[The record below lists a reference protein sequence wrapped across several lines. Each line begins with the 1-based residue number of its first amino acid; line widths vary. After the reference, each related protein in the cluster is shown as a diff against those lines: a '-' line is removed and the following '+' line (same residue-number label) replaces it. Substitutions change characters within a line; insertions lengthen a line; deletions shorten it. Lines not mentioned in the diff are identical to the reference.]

1 MKKIE
6 NEFKKYFNKNISIKD
21 SYNQTIKKINLQ
33 KEKENNFMKRKNIF
47 YAIGGGV
54 LTTAVVLT
62 VVLTNVNK
70 KIEPYALVSV
80 DVNPSIDLVVDKN
93 NNVLSV
99 KGNNEDGKLVLYGEK
114 IVGKDLE
121 DALEIIINIEN
132 ETGYLVSGNLTANE
146 NTITISITA
155 DTDKIVE
162 SIQQDVSYIVEKVC
176 DKLHIEETIEY
187 IQKYN
192 REKLEEMV
200 AYYDPTLSEEE
211 INKMSTQELLNIIS
225 LHYIETYELYSQQLE
240 DLYLQAKDYEIQ
252 FTEKE
257 WVKEAIKDVN
267 DLYQIFVQTYS
278 NVVDELQKGCNSIND
293 LRYSLLIDENSTYQK
308 TLLSVINSK
317 NEVLELRK
325 ELSEL
330 EATSPE
336 LETLKLLLAE
346 KEKIL
351 QEVINGLEAAQETI
365 NETLINAQNALQKVI
380 DSLREVEKSFPE
392 EITSIIEDHLKQ
404 QEKAINEVKDNFFN
418 EFEKKYAD
426 DIERFKQQLEERKN
440 QLLENVA

>member
-1 MKKIE
+1 
-6 NEFKKYFNKNISIKD
+6 
-21 SYNQTIKKINLQ
+21 
-33 KEKENNFMKRKNIF
+33 MKRKNIF

-121 DALEIIINIEN
+121 DALEIIINVEN
-132 ETGYLVSGNLTANE
+132 ETGYLVSGNLIANE

-162 SIQQDVSYIVEKVC
+162 SIQQDVTYIVEKVC

-200 AYYDPTLSEEE
+200 E
-211 INKMSTQELLNIIS
+211 
-225 LHYIETYELYSQQLE
+225 
-240 DLYLQAKDYEIQ
+240 
-252 FTEKE
+252 
-257 WVKEAIKDVN
+257 
-267 DLYQIFVQTYS
+267 
-278 NVVDELQKGCNSIND
+278 
-293 LRYSLLIDENSTYQK
+293 
-308 TLLSVINSK
+308 
-317 NEVLELRK
+317 
-325 ELSEL
+325 
-330 EATSPE
+330 
-336 LETLKLLLAE
+336 
-346 KEKIL
+346 
-351 QEVINGLEAAQETI
+351 
-365 NETLINAQNALQKVI
+365 
-380 DSLREVEKSFPE
+380 
-392 EITSIIEDHLKQ
+392 
-404 QEKAINEVKDNFFN
+404 
-418 EFEKKYAD
+418 
-426 DIERFKQQLEERKN
+426 
-440 QLLENVA
+440 

>member
-33 KEKENNFMKRKNIF
+33 KEKETNFMKRKNIF

-121 DALEIIINIEN
+121 DALEIIINVEN
-132 ETGYLVSGNLTANE
+132 ETGYLVSGNLIANE

-162 SIQQDVSYIVEKVC
+162 SIQQDVTYIVEKVC

-257 WVKEAIKDVN
+257 WVKEAIKDVTIFIKY
-267 DLYQIFVQTYS
+267 LY
-278 NVVDELQKGCNSIND
+278 K
-293 LRYSLLIDENSTYQK
+293 LI
-308 TLLSVINSK
+308 LM
-317 NEVLELRK
+317 
-325 ELSEL
+325 
-330 EATSPE
+330 
-336 LETLKLLLAE
+336 
-346 KEKIL
+346 
-351 QEVINGLEAAQETI
+351 
-365 NETLINAQNALQKVI
+365 
-380 DSLREVEKSFPE
+380 
-392 EITSIIEDHLKQ
+392 
-404 QEKAINEVKDNFFN
+404 
-418 EFEKKYAD
+418 
-426 DIERFKQQLEERKN
+426 
-440 QLLENVA
+440 